1 MNNLK
6 ILLVDDSAVVRLVI
20 AKQLET
26 IGFVID
32 TAEDG
37 EVAVAAVK
45 AKEYDIIFMDV
56 MMPKLDGLQAT
67 TQIRFFEIEAGRQPV
82 PIIGVTGY
90 TNRSECIDAGM
101 NDFLFKPVTT
111 EQLKGA
117 IKNWYP
123 EIELPAATPLSSL
136 LAERDENTLI
146 APAALAAQ
154 RLADLKKRLGFK
166 AAS

>member
-1 MNNLK
+1 MTSLK

-20 AKQLET
+20 AKQLEM
-26 IGFVID
+26 IGFTID

-37 EVAVAAVK
+37 EIAVK
-45 AKEYDIIFMDV
+45 AVKEKEYDLIFMDV
-56 MMPKLDGLQAT
+56 MMPNLDGLQAT
-67 TQIRFFEIEAGRQPV
+67 REIRMMELETARQPV
-82 PIIGVTGY
+82 PIVGVTGY

-123 EIELPAATPLSSL
+123 DTVLPAAKPLSAL
-136 LAERDENTLI
+136 LAEKEENVL
-146 APAALAAQ
+146 APAELAAQ
-154 RLADLKKRLGFK
+154 RLADLKRRLGFK

>member
-1 MNNLK
+1 MSSLR

-20 AKQLET
+20 AKQLEM

-37 EVAVAAVK
+37 AVAVEAVRK
-45 AKEYDIIFMDV
+45 NEYDLIFMDV
-56 MMPKLDGLQAT
+56 MMPVLDGLQAT
-67 TQIRFFEIEAGRQPV
+67 REIRMLELETGRQPV
-82 PIIGVTGY
+82 PIVGVTGY
-90 TNRSECIDAGM
+90 TNRGECIDAGM

-117 IKNWYP
+117 IKNWHP
-123 EIELPAATPLSSL
+123 DTVLPGATPLSVL
-136 LAERDENTLI
+136 LAEKDEANLP
-146 APAALAAQ
+146 APAELAAQ
-154 RLADLKKRLGFK
+154 RLADLKRRLGFK